1 MSFSILIPTINRKDL
16 LMDAL
21 FYYNTAF
28 PNTNIVVLDNGYQD
42 IMDMD
47 VAEKLL
53 NLHVWS
59 PPTQKNL
66 GVASSWNYLIKKAI
80 DYYNT
85 DYFLVLN
92 DDIILKKDESVINSL
107 IQTWGNNTFH
117 IPRPFYNWS
126 AFLFNRWI
134 YERVG
139 EFDENFKKCFFEDN
153 DYHYRLKLAGVTI
166 RYSDELNA
174 EVYKNSQTI
183 EKDPLLG
190 GYIENREYFI
200 SKWGGLPDNETY
212 KTPFNK

>member
-21 FYYNTAF
+21 YYYNRAYPSTD
-28 PNTNIVVLDNGYQD
+28 IVVLDNGNQD
-42 IMDMD
+42 IKFES
-47 VAEKLL
+47 AF
-53 NLHVWS
+53 NIHIWT
-59 PPTQKNL
+59 PPEGKNL
-66 GVASSWNYLIKKAI
+66 GVAGSWNFLINQAI
-80 DYYNT
+80 NYYNT

-92 DDIILKKDESVINSL
+92 DDIILQKDESVINAL
-107 IQTWGNNTFH
+107 IEKWGNNTFH

-126 AFLFNRWI
+126 AFLFNKWI